1 MNSTI
6 SHEATDAEMGNLGE
20 GPSVRYVNEVVLKGL
35 SNSGI
40 MMTGDCR
47 ITNHH
52 GLSASD
58 FVALLERH
66 GWSWPTQWYRQN
78 RNYFQHHAGA
88 AHLEKEIQKG
98 RWIHIVI
105 VPGVKRK
112 RYFTGSPLRRLRLH
126 RTVRDWTLPPR
137 EIELHAESGWLRPSS
152 FKHLWRFLKERWWP
166 F

>member
-1 MNSTI
+1 MNSTD
-6 SHEATDAEMGNLGE
+6 SNEGTYGETENLE
-20 GPSVRYVNEVVLKGL
+20 DGPSVRYVNEVVLKGL

-40 MMTGDCR
+40 MMTGDGR

-58 FVALLERH
+58 FVALLEH
-66 GWSWPTQWYRQN
+66 NGWSWPTQWYRQN
-78 RNYFQHHAGA
+78 HNFFQHHAGA
-88 AHLEKEIQKG
+88 AHFEKEVESG
-98 RWIHIVI
+98 RWIHIVV

-112 RYFTGSPLRRLRLH
+112 AYFTSSLLHRLRVR

-137 EIELHAESGWLRPSS
+137 DIELHAESGWQRPSS
-152 FKHLWRFLKERWWP
+152 FEHLWRFLKERLWP